1 MNPWATGMRRA
12 GLVLTVC
19 LALALV
25 SGCGGGEDS
34 QTVTGPDPAR
44 GRRLYIATC
53 IVCHNTDPS
62 KPGSQGPAVKGS
74 SVELLEAKVLHKR
87 YPPGYEPQRTT
98 KAMPTYPQLRKRIP
112 DIAAY
117 LAQP

>member
-1 MNPWATGMRRA
+1 MRTIRRLKPA
-12 GLVLTVC
+12 PALC

-25 SGCGGGEDS
+25 LTSACGDKGDGS
-34 QTVTGPDPAR
+34 QTVKGPDPDR

-53 IVCHNTDPS
+53 NVCHNVDPS
-62 KPGSQGPAVKGS
+62 KAGSLGPAVEGAS
-74 SVELLEAKVLHKR
+74 AELLEAKVLHKR
-87 YPPGYEPQRTT
+87 YPPGYRPKRPT

>member
-1 MNPWATGMRRA
+1 MRRF
-12 GLVLTVC
+12 GLTLAAC
-19 LALALV
+19 LALALT
-25 SGCGGGEDS
+25 GACGDNGKDS
-34 QTVTGPDPAR
+34 QAVKGPDPAR

-62 KPGSQGPAVKGS
+62 KPGSQGPAIKGS
-74 SVELLEAKVLHKR
+74 SLELLEAKVLHKR

-98 KAMPTYPQLRKRIP
+98 KAMPTYPQLRKRIA

>member
-1 MNPWATGMRRA
+1 MHRP
-12 GLVLTVC
+12 GLTLAVC
-19 LALALV
+19 LALALG
-25 SGCGGGEDS
+25 SACGDKDKGS
-34 QTVTGPDPAR
+34 QAVKGPDPDR

-53 IVCHNTDPS
+53 IICHNIDPS
-62 KPGSQGPAVKGS
+62 KKGSQGPAVKGA

-87 YPPGYEPQRTT
+87 YPPDYKPLRTT
-98 KAMPTYPQLRKRIP
+98 HAMPTYPQLRKRIP

>member
-1 MNPWATGMRRA
+1 MRTLRRLKPA
-12 GLVLTVC
+12 PALC

-25 SGCGGGEDS
+25 LTSACGDKGDGS
-34 QTVTGPDPAR
+34 QTVEGPDPDR

-53 IVCHNTDPS
+53 IVCHNVDPS
-62 KPGSQGPAVKGS
+62 KAGSLGPAVEGAS
-74 SVELLEAKVLHKR
+74 AELLEAKVLHKR
-87 YPPGYEPQRTT
+87 YPPGYRPKRPT

>member
-1 MNPWATGMRRA
+1 MRRL
-12 GLVLTVC
+12 GLTLAVC
-19 LALALV
+19 LALALT
-25 SGCGGGEDS
+25 SACGDKGEDS
-34 QTVTGPDPAR
+34 KAVKGPDPDR

-53 IVCHNTDPS
+53 LVCHNIDPS
-62 KPGSQGPAVKGS
+62 KRGSQGPAIKGA

-87 YPPGYEPQRTT
+87 YPPDYKPQRTT

-112 DIAAY
+112 DIAAF

>member
-1 MNPWATGMRRA
+1 MRTIRRLGPA
-12 GLVLTVC
+12 PALC

-25 SGCGGGEDS
+25 LTSACGGEGGGS
-34 QTVTGPDPAR
+34 QTVKGPDPDR

-53 IVCHNTDPS
+53 IVCHNSDPG
-62 KPGSQGPAVKGS
+62 KDGSLGPAVKGAS
-74 SVELLEAKVLHKR
+74 EALLEAKVLHKR
-87 YPPGYEPQRTT
+87 YPPGYRPKRPTQ
-98 KAMPTYPQLRKRIP
+98 AMPTYPQLRKRIP

>member
-1 MNPWATGMRRA
+1 MRR
-12 GLVLTVC
+12 LVLTLAVC
-19 LALALV
+19 TVLALTGA
-25 SGCGGGEDS
+25 CGTDEGAQE
-34 QTVTGPDPAR
+34 VKGPNPDR

-62 KPGSQGPAVKGS
+62 KPGSQGPPIKGS
-74 SVELLEAKVLHKR
+74 SLELLEAKVLHKR
-87 YPPGYEPQRTT
+87 YPPGYKPQRNT
-98 KAMPTYPQLRKRIP
+98 KAMPTYPQLRKRIA